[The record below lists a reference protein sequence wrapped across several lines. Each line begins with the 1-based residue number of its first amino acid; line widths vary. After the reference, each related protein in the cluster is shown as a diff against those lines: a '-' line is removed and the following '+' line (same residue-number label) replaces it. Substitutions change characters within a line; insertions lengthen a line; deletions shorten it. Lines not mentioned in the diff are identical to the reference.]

1 MIYYHKIVMMIFSG
15 LSNQSLAKKI
25 AGELE
30 VDLGK
35 VEITRFA
42 NDEARVWVKES
53 KVEKEVVVIQS
64 LSQPT
69 DHNLVEF
76 CLLCD
81 ALKRM
86 GVREITA
93 VIPWMGYSKQDKVFR
108 AGEPL
113 SVKVIAKM
121 LQVVDLEKIITF
133 DLHNLSIL
141 GFFEV
146 PVVNLSARDLFL
158 DYFKKQ
164 VSQKTLVV
172 APDAGAVKASTSFAD
187 SLGVGVA
194 YIDKKRDLKTG
205 EVSIKGISREV
216 KGTEVII
223 VDDMVVTGGT
233 LIKTAEFLKKQG
245 VKSVKVGA
253 THHLYVPRTQEKLDK
268 SVIDEVVVTDTIE
281 QKVKSKKLKILSVAK
296 IVVGEMGGLER

>member
-1 MIYYHKIVMMIFSG
+1 MMIFSG
-15 LSNQSLAKKI
+15 LSNQGLAKKI
-25 AGELE
+25 VREFG
-30 VDLGK
+30 VKLGG
-35 VEITRFA
+35 VEITRFS
-42 NDEARVWVKES
+42 NDEARVWVKED
-53 KVEKEVVVIQS
+53 KVGKKTIVVQS

-86 GVREITA
+86 GVKEITA

-108 AGEPL
+108 PGEPL

-121 LQVVDLEKIITF
+121 LQVVPLDKIITF

-146 PVVNLSARDLFL
+146 PVVNLSAKDLFL
-158 DYFKKQ
+158 DYFKTQ
-164 VSQKTLVV
+164 VSEKTLVV

-194 YIDKKRDLKTG
+194 YIDKVRDLKTG
-205 EVSIKGISREV
+205 KVSIKGISRGV
-216 KGTEVII
+216 KGAEVIM
-223 VDDMVVTGGT
+223 VDDMIATGGT
-233 LIKTAEFLKKQG
+233 LVRTAEFLKSKG
-245 VKSVKVGA
+245 VGSVRVGA
-253 THHLYVPRTQEKLDK
+253 THHLYVEGAQGKLDK
-268 SVIDEVVVTDTIE
+268 SGIDEVVVTDTVE
-281 QKVKSKKLKILSVAK
+281 PREKSKKLKILSV
-296 IVVGEMGGLER
+296 VEMISKEIGG

>member
-1 MIYYHKIVMMIFSG
+1 MK
-15 LSNQSLAKKI
+15 
-25 AGELE
+25 
-30 VDLGK
+30 
-35 VEITRFA
+35 R
-42 NDEARVWVKES
+42 
-53 KVEKEVVVIQS
+53 
-64 LSQPT
+64 
-69 DHNLVEF
+69 
-76 CLLCD
+76 LL
-81 ALKRM
+81 
-86 GVREITA
+86 
-93 VIPWMGYSKQDKVFR
+93 
-108 AGEPL
+108 
-113 SVKVIAKM
+113 
-121 LQVVDLEKIITF
+121 
-133 DLHNLSIL
+133 IL
-141 GFFEV
+141 LFLFTI
-146 PVVNLSARDLFL
+146 VNLSARDLFL

>member
-1 MIYYHKIVMMIFSG
+1 MMIFSG
-15 LSNQSLAKKI
+15 LSNQGLAKKI
-25 AGELE
+25 AREFG
-30 VDLGK
+30 VKLGGI
-35 VEITRFA
+35 EITRFS
-42 NDEARVWVKES
+42 NDEARVWVKED
-53 KVEKEVVVIQS
+53 KVGKKTIVVQS

-86 GVREITA
+86 GVKEITA

-108 AGEPL
+108 PGEPL

-121 LQVVDLEKIITF
+121 LQVVPLDKIITF

-146 PVVNLSARDLFL
+146 PVVNLSAKDLFL
-158 DYFKKQ
+158 DYFKTQ
-164 VSQKTLVV
+164 VSEKTLVV

-194 YIDKKRDLKTG
+194 YIDKVRDLKTG
-205 EVSIKGISREV
+205 KVSIKGISRGV
-216 KGTEVII
+216 KGAEVIM
-223 VDDMVVTGGT
+223 VDDMIATGGT
-233 LIKTAEFLKKQG
+233 LVRTAEFLKSKG
-245 VKSVKVGA
+245 VGSVKVGA
-253 THHLYVPRTQEKLDK
+253 THHLYVEGAQGKLDK
-268 SVIDEVVVTDTIE
+268 SGIDEVVVTDTIE
-281 QKVKSKKLKILSVAK
+281 PREKSKKLKILSV
-296 IVVGEMGGLER
+296 VEMISKEIGG